1 MRSLLFACLVA
12 LGAGCAHSSS
22 HAAGAGDAAAVGP
35 TGQYSYQSSEGAY
48 TVSLTP
54 TGLSGPNYQLSRTP
68 DAIRGQVGG
77 RTVDLSWT
85 QDGVTGSYGGQPVR
99 LTLQPTGDG
108 TRVSGLWGG
117 AIGNLVLGPKSL
129 EGKIGRCSY
138 SMGRMGQQ
146 LTGQSTCGAAPS
158 NTTVSL
164 PEGIAQPLDGQSAAV
179 LALLLGQ

>member
-12 LGAGCAHSSS
+12 LGAGCAHSPSQK
-22 HAAGAGDAAAVGP
+22 AGDDASVGP

-48 TVSLTP
+48 TVTLTP
-54 TGLSGPNYQLSRTP
+54 SALTGPDYQLSRTP
-68 DAIRGQVGG
+68 DAIRGQIGG
-77 RTVDLSWT
+77 RTIDLSWT
-85 QDGVTGSYGGQPVR
+85 KDGVSGSYGGQPVR
-99 LTLQPTGDG
+99 LTLQPAGDG

-117 AIGNLVLGPKSL
+117 AIGNLLLGPKSL

-138 SMGRMGQQ
+138 SMDRMGQQ

-164 PEGIAQPLDGQSAAV
+164 PQGIADPLDGQSAAV

>member
-12 LGAGCAHSSS
+12 LGAGCAHSTSQE
-22 HAAGAGDAAAVGP
+22 AGGDAAVGP

-48 TVSLTP
+48 TVTLTP
-54 TGLSGPNYQLSRTP
+54 SALTGPDYQLSRTP
-68 DAIRGQVGG
+68 DANRGQIGG
-77 RTVDLSWT
+77 RTIDLSWT
-85 QDGVTGSYGGQPVR
+85 KDGVSGSYGGQPVR
-99 LTLQPTGDG
+99 LTLEPTGDG
-108 TRVSGLWGG
+108 TRMSGLWGG
-117 AIGNLVLGPKSL
+117 AIGNLLLGPKSL

-138 SMGRMGQQ
+138 SMDRMGQQ

-164 PEGIAQPLDGQSAAV
+164 PQGIAEPLDGQSAAV